1 MIEIRPIPTGSPTGG
16 QPGTSM
22 APARRLTERH
32 VLAIALAVCGAF
44 VALAVAAGVAGVVS
58 GGSAWAALHLALAG
72 AATVAI
78 GAFMPHFAV
87 TLAGTTPAPTAQR
100 LATTGLLASGAL
112 GVVAGVL
119 LIQPWLTA
127 TGSVLLLV
135 GLGGVAVHTI
145 APSRQPLSRRHPI
158 VTVTYVVALL
168 ELMVG
173 ALLGALGAVG
183 VPGVVA
189 HWASI
194 RPAHAWLTLFGAVSL
209 TIVATLV
216 YLGPTVLGA
225 RIRAGWGLPLA
236 VIGVGFGP
244 IVASLGF
251 VADSRTLVM
260 TGAALTAAGGIGQ
273 LGYLVDAHRR
283 RGRFTSEH
291 DWRSVAVGHLAA
303 GPVWLA
309 AAALVAFID
318 LAQGRALLGW
328 SLGALA
334 LPMVAGWML
343 QELVGSWTHLV
354 PSVTPADPAGHARQR
369 RILAAASRTRL
380 IAWNG
385 GLGAAWIG
393 VGIGT
398 SWLVVAGGLALL
410 GAVLMSLATMA
421 RALTFGRY

>member
-1 MIEIRPIPTGSPTGG
+1 LIEIGPIPSAA
-16 QPGTSM
+16 SVD
-22 APARRLTERH
+22 RRPRFTERH
-32 VLAIALAVCGAF
+32 VLAIALATAGAF
-44 VALAVAAGVAGVVS
+44 VMLALAAGIGGVVG
-58 GGSAWAALHLALAG
+58 GGSTWAALHLALAG

-87 TLAGTTPAPTAQR
+87 TLAGTAPAPSVQR
-100 LATTGLLASGAL
+100 LASTALLGLGAL
-112 GVVAGVL
+112 GVVVGVQVVLPWVTAAGS
-119 LIQPWLTA
+119 
-127 TGSVLLLV
+127 GLLLL
-135 GLGGVAVHTI
+135 GLGVVAVHTI
-145 APSRQPLSRRHPI
+145 TPSRRPLSRRHPI

-168 ELMVG
+168 ELATG
-173 ALLGALGAVG
+173 SLIGALGAVG
-183 VPGVVA
+183 VPGVLA
-189 HWASI
+189 SWASI

-225 RIRAGWGLPLA
+225 RIRAGWGLALA
-236 VIGVGFGP
+236 VFGVGFGP
-244 IVASLGF
+244 VVASLGF
-251 VADSRTLVM
+251 VVDSRALVM

-273 LGYLVDAHRR
+273 LGYLIDTYRR

-291 DWRSVAVGHLAA
+291 DWRSVAIGHLAA

-309 AAALVAFID
+309 AAATVAFID
-318 LAQGRALLGW
+318 LAAGRDLIGW

-369 RILAAASRTRL
+369 RILAVASRTRL

-385 GLGAAWIG
+385 GLAGAWIG
-393 VGIGT
+393 VGIGAP
-398 SWLVVAGGLALL
+398 WLAVAGGAVLD
-410 GAVLMSLATMA
+410 GAVLLSLGTMA
-421 RALTFGRY
+421 RALTLARY